1 MSALI
6 RNRQII
12 ANDAVT
18 LADDDA
24 LPAAGRVIVSL
35 ARWQAE
41 AAGLKASG
49 LDVGVQLPNT
59 VEVTG
64 LWPEIADRSLIVLS
78 FPAFGDGRAYSQ
90 ATLLRS
96 RCGYTGELR
105 AVGAAVVRDQ
115 IAMMARCGFD
125 SFVLRDD
132 QDPAVCLTAFEDF
145 HAAYQ
150 PAVDAVVPV
159 WKRRRAVGA

>member
-6 RNRQII
+6 RNRQI
-12 ANDAVT
+12 AVNDAVT
-18 LADDDA
+18 LADDEA
-24 LPAAGRVIVSL
+24 LPAGGRVIVSL

-41 AAGLKASG
+41 ADSLRASA

-64 LWPEIADRSLIVLS
+64 LWPEIADRQLIVLA
-78 FPAFGDGRAYSQ
+78 FPGFGDGRAYSQ

-96 RCGYTGELR
+96 RCGYKGELR

-132 QDPAVCLTAFEDF
+132 QNAEACLGAFEDF

-150 PAVDAVVPV
+150 PAVDATLPV
-159 WKRRRAVGA
+159 WKRRRGASA